1 MADGHGGYRRPSKP
15 AAVSGPGALSARTDG
30 RPQPVRDLPDAEYG
44 GNADFREIQQGS
56 PLAAAPRATTPAR
69 GAAADPTAA
78 LTPLDAPSTQP
89 GVPVTNGAA
98 SGAGAGIDALNLP
111 QSDLNSELQA
121 IGKYL
126 PAMIRVADSPDSTP
140 AFRAYVRR
148 LLGGATN

>member
-44 GNADFREIQQGS
+44 GNADFRQIQQGS

-78 LTPLDAPSTQP
+78 LTPLGAPSTMP
-89 GVPVTNGAA
+89 DVPTTDGADA
-98 SGAGAGIDALNLP
+98 GPGAGSDALNLGP
-111 QSDLNSELQA
+111 DLVRQDSAWLA
-121 IGKYL
+121 RYL
-126 PAMIRVADSPDSTP
+126 PVVIRASQREDAPPSLKKF
-140 AFRAYVRR
+140 AR
-148 LLGGATN
+148 LLLAQQ